1 MNDNVVGGIIGASL
15 SVSGLA
21 VAPNEVL
28 QTISLILTILGAI
41 VSFIVV
47 PVVNW
52 VKDAKKD
59 GKITAEEVAEGLE
72 TLKDGVEK
80 VEETTRKGKK

>member
-47 PVVNW
+47 PLLNW
-52 VKDAKKD
+52 HREAKKD

-80 VEETTRKGKK
+80 VEETTRKDKK

>member
-1 MNDNVVGGIIGASL
+1 MHDNVVGGIIGASL

>member
-28 QTISLILTILGAI
+28 QTISLVLTILGAI

-47 PVVNW
+47 PLLNW
-52 VKDAKKD
+52 HREAKKD

-80 VEETTRKGKK
+80 VEETTRKDKK